1 MKKSQVLCIM
11 ISACSLAVS
20 APGSAQTLEEALAL
34 AYQKNPSLLAARA
47 QLRATDEGVP
57 IALSGWR
64 PSVSIS
70 GDLSRRR
77 NETEI
82 FGSQGSGAQFSGGTT
97 LRTSQQTTLQ
107 AQQPLF
113 RGFRTLANTEQ
124 AKANVAAQRARLTS
138 TEQNVMLDAASAY
151 FDVLRDQAV
160 VDLNEQNVRVL
171 NRQLEA
177 TLDRFRVGEITRTD
191 VAQAEARLS
200 GAVAA
205 RIRAEGNFQ
214 RSVAA
219 YVNTIGQ
226 MPQAL
231 TQPNPPQMLPGSLEN
246 AISLAITENPN
257 FIAANFTAEAAQQT
271 VRAVRGELLPT
282 VDLQGSYS
290 RAWDTVADQSIVR
303 GASAR
308 AVVTVPLYQ
317 KGAVYARL
325 RQAKHTA
332 GQRQLE
338 AEQARLDARESV
350 TSAWE
355 NYQAA
360 TASIESIAAQIN
372 ASEIAL
378 EGVQREAEV
387 GSRTVLDV
395 LDAEQEL
402 LDARVDLV
410 TSQREQLVAAYQLLS
425 SMGKLTAVELGLNVN
440 TYDPTAHYRNVEGQ
454 FFGSTK
460 AAEDDVDWR

>member
-1 MKKSQVLCIM
+1 MKKLQVLGIL
-11 ISACSLAVS
+11 ISACTLSVS
-20 APGSAQTLEEALAL
+20 GPGGAQTLQEALAL
-34 AYQKNPSLLAARA
+34 AYQKNPTLLAARA
-47 QLRATDEGVP
+47 QLRATDESVP

-64 PSVSIS
+64 PSVSVS
-70 GDLSRRR
+70 GNLTRSR
-77 NETEI
+77 NETRI
-82 FGSQGSGAQFSGGTT
+82 TGDQGSGASFTGGTT
-97 LRTSQQTTLQ
+97 LRTSQSTTLQ

-124 AKANVAAQRARLTS
+124 AKASVAAQRARLTS
-138 TEQNVMLDAASAY
+138 TEQQIMLAAASAY

-160 VDLNEQNVRVL
+160 VDLNEKNIRVL
-171 NRQLEA
+171 KRQLEA
-177 TLDRFRVGEITRTD
+177 TQDRFRVGEITRTD

-200 GAVAA
+200 GAIAA
-205 RIRAEGNFQ
+205 RIRAEGNLQ

-219 YVNTIGQ
+219 YVSTIGQ
-226 MPQAL
+226 MPQSL
-231 TQPNPPQMLPGSLEN
+231 TQPKPPEMLPGSLEN
-246 AISLAITENPN
+246 AISLAITDNPN
-257 FIAANFTAEAAQQT
+257 FIAANFTADAAQQT

-290 RAWDTVADQSIVR
+290 RAWDTVANQSNVE

-360 TASIESIAAQIN
+360 TASIDSIAAQIN

-402 LDARVDLV
+402 LDARVNLV

-425 SMGKLTAVELGLNVN
+425 AMGKLTAVELGLNVN
-440 TYDPTAHYRNVEGQ
+440 TYDPTAHYKNVEGQ
-454 FFGSTK
+454 FFGSSR
-460 AAEDDVDWR
+460 AAEDDADRR